1 MKEVREDAMKHFK
14 QTKDNILCLLLG
26 EQERDRIQSSRN
38 GVNQFKL
45 KVNTAELKITLDP

>member
-1 MKEVREDAMKHFK
+1 MKDIKETMKEVREDAMKHFK

-38 GVNQFKL
+38 GVNQF
-45 KVNTAELKITLDP
+45 